1 MPVRT
6 TLVLTTVILLAAC
19 AKPQVSAP
27 SPTERLEEVRRLTRR
42 GAWAKALPTLQ
53 GLVFELGGGRADAPE
68 VSYLTGEALFQTAS
82 FGDAAEQFRKVAE
95 AFPESPYAPLAL
107 LRAGDA
113 NMRLWRR
120 PQLDPTYGEVA
131 LATYQELSGRYPESE
146 AAARANL
153 HVRRL
158 RGWLA
163 EKAYRN
169 GVFYLRR
176 KAYDSAILYFKE
188 VVVAFSDTPWAPNAL
203 LRLVDSYAAI
213 SYNEE
218 RKETCDH
225 LRRFFPRTAVDP
237 EKCPPAPAAPPAA
250 DASP

>member
-1 MPVRT
+1 M
-6 TLVLTTVILLAAC
+6 TLVLTMLVLLAGC
-19 AKPQVSAP
+19 AKPQPAP
-27 SPTERLEEVRRLTRR
+27 PTPVQRLEEVRRLARR
-42 GAWAKALPTLQ
+42 GAWAKALPALQ
-53 GLVFELGGGRADAPE
+53 ALVFELSGGRPEAPE

-82 FGDAAEQFRKVAE
+82 YADAAEQFRKVSE

-113 NMRLWRR
+113 NMRMWRR

-131 LATYQELSGRYPESE
+131 LATYQELSGRYPDSE
-146 AAARANL
+146 AAARGNL

-158 RGWLA
+158 RAWLA

-169 GVFYLRR
+169 GLFYLRR
-176 KAYDSAILYFKE
+176 KAYDSAILYFRE
-188 VVVAFSDTPWAPNAL
+188 VVAAFSDTPWTPHAL

-213 SYNEE
+213 GYNEE

-225 LRRFFPRTAVDP
+225 LRRFFPRTAVAP
-237 EKCPPAPAAPPAA
+237 EKCPPAAPAPPAA